1 MSRKLRDAGR
11 ITALAKNGRL
21 VLAAGQTEATN
32 DQNAYGRFDAEAW
45 TAVLEEQRLC
55 IAAAAGVDPSKV
67 RFHIGH

>member
-1 MSRKLRDAGR
+1 MIRKLRDAGR
-11 ITALAKNGRL
+11 ITVPAKNGSRL
-21 VLAAGQTEATN
+21 LTANQAEAVN
-32 DQNAYGRFDAEAW
+32 VQDAQGRFDPEAW

>member
-1 MSRKLRDAGR
+1 MSGKLRDTGR
-11 ITALAKNGRL
+11 ITVLAKKGSRPLTANQAKA
-21 VLAAGQTEATN
+21 V
-32 DQNAYGRFDAEAW
+32 NAQEPHGRFDAEAW

>member
-21 VLAAGQTEATN
+21 VLAASPTDAAN
-32 DQNAYGRFDAEAW
+32 DQNAHGRFDAEAW